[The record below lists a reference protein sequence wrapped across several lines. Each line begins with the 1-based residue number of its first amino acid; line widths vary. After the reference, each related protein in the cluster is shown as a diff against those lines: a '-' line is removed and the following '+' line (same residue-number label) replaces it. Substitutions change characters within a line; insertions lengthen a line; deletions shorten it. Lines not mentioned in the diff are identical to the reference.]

1 MSVSRRDHLKFL
13 LAGAATPLLP
23 GLQPYAEAHSTQFP
37 AAPPPEH
44 DRRIRWWRQA
54 KFGMFVHWGLYS
66 ILGRDAWAMGDEDIP
81 LHEYERL
88 ASQFQPLPDIP
99 RAWAR
104 LAREAGMRYIV
115 LTTKHHEGFCHFDSK
130 LTDYCA
136 PKQGPARDLV
146 REFVDAARA
155 ENLRVGFYY
164 SLMDWHHP
172 DWRLAKND
180 SAARKRFVDYTH
192 GQLRELMTNYG
203 KVDILWYDMAVPLD
217 AAGWR
222 SEEMNRMV
230 LKLQPDIV
238 INNRNLLAGDF
249 VTPEQS
255 TQPGKGDWESCMT
268 MNDSWGC
275 NPADHNWKSPQQH
288 VQNLVECARDGG
300 NYLLNIGPSA
310 NGSLP
315 EPSIERLKTIGRW
328 LQKNGDA
335 VYATEKCRFP
345 HGNIGSYTRKGNTLF
360 INIYFWPGP
369 TMTVGGVKFKVNSAR
384 FLASGRPVTFSQR
397 GSQLIFSDL
406 PSEAPD
412 NPITVIAAECNS
424 EPVQDALS
432 SRADPPG

>member
-13 LAGAATPLLP
+13 LAGAAAPVLT
-23 GLQPYAEAHSTQFP
+23 GVQPYAEAQSTQSS
-37 AAPPPEH
+37 ATPPPEH
-44 DRRIRWWRQA
+44 DRRIQWWRQA

-88 ASQFQPLPDIP
+88 ASQFRPLPNAP

-130 LTDYCA
+130 LTEYCA
-136 PKQGPARDLV
+136 PKQGPGRDLV
-146 REFVDAARA
+146 REFVAAARA

-180 SAARKRFVDYTH
+180 PEARKRFVDYTH
-192 GQLRELMTNYG
+192 GQIRELMSNYG

-230 LKLQPDIV
+230 FELQPDIV
-238 INNRNLLAGDF
+238 INNRNFLAGDF
-249 VTPEQS
+249 ITPEQT
-255 TQPGKGDWESCMT
+255 TQPGKDDWESCMT

-275 NPADHNWKSPQQH
+275 NPADHNWKSPQQL

-300 NYLLNIGPSA
+300 NYLLNIGPRA
-310 NGSLP
+310 DGSIP
-315 EPSIERLKTIGRW
+315 EPNVERLKVIGRW
-328 LQKNGDA
+328 LQKNGNA
-335 VYATEKCRFP
+335 VYTSEKCRFP
-345 HGNIGSYTRKGNTLF
+345 HGNIGSYTRNGNTLY
-360 INIYFWPGP
+360 INIYFWPGK

-384 FLASGRPVTFSQR
+384 FLASGSPVTFLQR

-406 PSEAPD
+406 PDAAPD
-412 NPITVIAAECNS
+412 DPITVIAAECDS
-424 EPVQDALS
+424 EPIQDGLS
-432 SRADPPG
+432 SLADPAS

>member
-1 MSVSRRDHLKFL
+1 MSASRRDCLKLL
-13 LAGAATPLLP
+13 LAGAAAPAVGGFAPL
-23 GLQPYAEAHSTQFP
+23 AESHAKQSSSPP
-37 AAPPPEH
+37 ADHE
-44 DRRIRWWRQA
+44 RRIQWWRQA

-81 LHEYERL
+81 LLEYEQL
-88 ASQFQPLPDIP
+88 ASQFQPLPDAP

-130 LTDYCA
+130 LADYCA
-136 PKQGPARDLV
+136 PKRGPGRDLV
-146 REFVDAARA
+146 REFVAAARA

-172 DWRLAKND
+172 DWRLAKVD
-180 SAARKRFVDYTH
+180 PAARKRFVDYTH
-192 GQLRELMTNYG
+192 GQLRELMSNYG

-217 AAGWR
+217 AVGWR
-222 SEEMNRMV
+222 SEEMNRVV
-230 LKLQPDIV
+230 LELQPDIV

-249 VTPEQS
+249 ITPEQS

-268 MNDSWGC
+268 MNDSWGY
-275 NPADHNWKSPQQH
+275 NPADQNWKSPQQL

-300 NYLLNIGPSA
+300 NYLLNIGPRA
-310 NGSLP
+310 DGSIP
-315 EPSIERLKTIGRW
+315 EPNVERLKAIGHW

-335 VYATEKCRFP
+335 VYTTEKCSFP
-345 HGNIGSYTRKGNTLF
+345 HGNIGSYTRRGNTLF
-360 INIYFWPGP
+360 INIYFWPGK
-369 TMTVGGVKFKVNSAR
+369 TMAVGGVKFKVNSAR

-412 NPITVIAAECNS
+412 SPITVITAECDS
-424 EPVQDALS
+424 EPVQHALS
-432 SRADPPG
+432 SLADPPS